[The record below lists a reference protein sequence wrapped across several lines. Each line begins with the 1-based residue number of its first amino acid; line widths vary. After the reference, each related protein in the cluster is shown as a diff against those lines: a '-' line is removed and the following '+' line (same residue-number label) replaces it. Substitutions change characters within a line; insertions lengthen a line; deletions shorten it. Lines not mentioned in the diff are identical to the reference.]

1 MSIQPKT
8 QTFSILTIHTL
19 NSCGFPMLIFVS
31 MLKLCQNVC
40 WLNLNRYCG
49 DSSMKKIYVWDY
61 EEESGTPCNRR
72 LFMDTSR
79 YFQGVPDGATIDN
92 NGFLWVCFFDGN
104 KLVRISPEGCVD
116 LAMDLPVKRPTQP
129 VWYGN
134 NLDELLITSAHLD
147 VDRCQYPQSGN
158 ILWLKTCFQ
167 GALKNK
173 YNYRPC
179 PCVCPPPSSSCP
191 KRCSP
196 CPQPTHCPSGSCQ
209 NK

>member
-19 NSCGFPMLIFVS
+19 NSCGFSMLIFVS

-72 LFMDTSR
+72 LFMDTSHH
-79 YFQGVPDGATIDN
+79 FQGVPDGATIDN
-92 NGFLWVCFFDGN
+92 NGFLWVCFFDGH

-116 LAMDLPVKRPTQP
+116 LVMDLPVKRPTQP

-147 VDRCQYPQSGN
+147 VDMCQYPQSGN
-158 ILWLKTCFQ
+158 ILWLKTCFH

-191 KRCSP
+191 TR
-196 CPQPTHCPSGSCQ
+196 SCH
-209 NK
+209 